1 MIHVAGQRQPTNLV
15 IAKGRKHFTKEEV
28 ERRLS
33 REPRVSFTSIEAPE
47 YLPKNL
53 ESKFYDYAYKLLDI
67 GIMTELDED
76 CLANYLISHN
86 LYLQYTNKISQAMRA
101 GDLDKAADYTKVQD
115 RYFKQM
121 RACATDLGLTISS
134 RCKLVV
140 PEKDEQPKENKFAKF
155 GTKAASGR

>member
-1 MIHVAGQRQPTNLV
+1 MAGQRQPTNLV

-101 GDLDKAADYTKVQD
+101 GDLDKAADYTKVRD

>member
-1 MIHVAGQRQPTNLV
+1 MAGQRQPTNLV

-121 RACATDLGLTISS
+121 RACAMDLGLTISS

-140 PEKDEQPKENKFAKF
+140 PERDEQPKENKFAKF
-155 GTKAASGR
+155 GTKAAGGR

>member
-1 MIHVAGQRQPTNLV
+1 MAGQRQPTNLV

-53 ESKFYDYAYKLLDI
+53 ESKFYDYAYKLPDI

>member
-1 MIHVAGQRQPTNLV
+1 MAGQRQPTNLV

-86 LYLQYTNKISQAMRA
+86 LFLQYTNKISQAMRA

-134 RCKLVV
+134 RFKLVV
-140 PEKDEQPKENKFAKF
+140 PERDDQPKENKFAKF
-155 GTKAASGR
+155 GAKAAGGR

>member
-1 MIHVAGQRQPTNLV
+1 MAGQRQPTNLV

-33 REPRVSFTSIEAPE
+33 REPRVNFVSIEAPE

-86 LYLQYTNKISQAMRA
+86 LYLQYTTRISQAMRT
-101 GDLDKAADYTKVQD
+101 GDLDKAGEYTKIQD

-121 RACATDLGLTISS
+121 RACAMDLGLTISS

-140 PEKDEQPKENKFAKF
+140 PEKDEQPKINKFSRFSAN
-155 GTKAASGR
+155 

>member
-1 MIHVAGQRQPTNLV
+1 MAGQRQPTNLV

-53 ESKFYDYAYKLLDI
+53 ESKFYDYACKLPDI

>member
-1 MIHVAGQRQPTNLV
+1 MAGQRQPTNLV

-155 GTKAASGR
+155 GTKAAGGR

>member
-1 MIHVAGQRQPTNLV
+1 MAGQRQPTNLV